1 MKAGITVTL
10 ELKSTENVKVLV
22 RSFSLKQVEE
32 IKYRCAEVQK
42 VAVGLVEVH
51 WRCWSVVI
59 PGDWSGN
66 HEIITSHLKCV
77 NQKKLLV

>member
-51 WRCWSVVI
+51 
-59 PGDWSGN
+59 
-66 HEIITSHLKCV
+66 
-77 NQKKLLV
+77 